1 MTRANTLVLALLIL
15 NTLLGLLCLVV
26 ARGERRSVAL
36 RLWGWGLLTY
46 SIGLLITI
54 PAFLPFALRK
64 IVGNSLIAFAPI
76 LTVAGALSHTHWRLR
91 RRWILP
97 GFVASVVPIVINHLV
112 AHPNVLVDILSPA
125 PIANVLFIIA
135 AIAFLRDVPP
145 SARNAARFVSGV
157 FLFSVVVW
165 TLRMITILTTIG
177 ATNDRDRADL
187 TIALFAIAQLVIA
200 VGSTLGMLWIEVR
213 EMQSELQRLADTDP
227 LTGLPNR
234 RAAMERVGEELARA
248 VRHGREFSMAIFDI
262 DFFKRINDTHG
273 HLAGDAALK
282 HVARLLDGAKRS
294 VDVVGRIGGEEFLV
308 LFSEHDAARAISAAN
323 RLRELVAAM
332 PAPYAGEILLSPT
345 LSGGVAA
352 YPEDGRDWD
361 TLFAAADS
369 RLYAAKA
376 SGRNRIVGP
385 DTSQE
390 PDFGLPA

>member
-1 MTRANTLVLALLIL
+1 VTRANTLVLALLIL

-26 ARGERRSVAL
+26 ARGERRSAAL
-36 RLWGWGLLTY
+36 RLWGWGLLVY

-64 IVGNSLIAFAPI
+64 VVGNSLIAFAPI
-76 LTVAGALSHTHWRLR
+76 LTVAGALSHTHWRVR
-91 RRWILP
+91 RSWILP
-97 GFVASVVPIVINHLV
+97 GFIASVIPIVVNHLV

-135 AIAFLRDVPP
+135 ALAFLRDPPP
-145 SARNAARFVSGV
+145 SALYAARFVSGV

-213 EMQSELQRLADTDP
+213 QMQAQLQRLADTDP

-234 RAAMERVGEELARA
+234 RAAMDRVAEELARA
-248 VRHGREFSMAIFDI
+248 VRHRREFSLAVFDI

-273 HLAGDAALK
+273 HHAGDAALK
-282 HVARLLDGAKRS
+282 HVSRLLDGARRA
-294 VDVVGRIGGEEFLV
+294 VDVVGRIGGEEFIV
-308 LFSEHDAARAISAAN
+308 LFSEHDAARAVIAAN
-323 RLRELVAAM
+323 RLSELVAAM
-332 PAPYAGEILLSPT
+332 PLPYANEVVLAPT
-345 LSGGVAA
+345 LSGGVAT

-361 TLFAAADS
+361 SLFAAADK
-369 RLYAAKA
+369 RLYAAK
-376 SGRNRIVGP
+376 SGGRNRIEGP
-385 DTSQE
+385 DETMKGRE
-390 PDFGLPA
+390 AG

>member
-36 RLWGWGLLTY
+36 RLWGWGLLAY

-64 IVGNSLIAFAPI
+64 VVGNGLIAFAPI

-91 RRWILP
+91 RSWILP
-97 GFVASVVPIVINHLV
+97 GFIASVIPIVINHLV
-112 AHPNVLVDILSPA
+112 AHPNVLVDILAPA

-135 AIAFLRDVPP
+135 ALAFLRDAPP
-145 SARNAARFVSGV
+145 AARNAARFVSGV

-213 EMQSELQRLADTDP
+213 EMQTELQRLADTDP

-234 RAAMERVGEELARA
+234 RAAMDRVGEELERA

-282 HVARLLDGAKRS
+282 HVSRLLDGAKRS

-332 PAPYAGEILLSPT
+332 PLPYAGDTLLAPT
-345 LSGGVAA
+345 LSGGIAT

-361 TLFAAADS
+361 ALFAAADS
-369 RLYAAKA
+369 RLYAAKTA
-376 SGRNRIVGP
+376 GRNRIEGP
-385 DTSQE
+385 DE
-390 PDFGLPA
+390 RKAPNAGLPR